1 VSTQLHSQAL
11 YIVQTGVIMTRTIIN
26 QVRELLE
33 RNLDANQIAHALHI
47 NFDTVIQAIQ
57 TIQVIQNC

>member
-1 VSTQLHSQAL
+1 
-11 YIVQTGVIMTRTIIN
+11 MTRTIIN

-33 RNLDANQIAHALHI
+33 RNLDANQIAHALHM

-57 TIQVIQNC
+57 VIQNC

>member
-47 NFDTVIQAIQ
+47 NFDTVIQAIR
-57 TIQVIQNC
+57 VIQNC